1 MVKIHKYCTI
11 VTKLTKQGQV
21 HTPAVVTIVPR
32 FKEHCTPLIC
42 TKVRIVLSHF
52 FLSLC
57 YSCPFERHHAVRRYE
72 NSRQFVTKVR
82 WGRGSRQMGYIQ
94 NCKAFLNIIN
104 ATTEPNSLHQNFLNT
119 SKTGSASDPLGSL
132 LLPWPAPL

>member
-57 YSCPFERHHAVRRYE
+57 YLCPFERHHAVRRYE

-82 WGRGSRQMGYIQ
+82 WGGGADRW
-94 NCKAFLNIIN
+94 
-104 ATTEPNSLHQNFLNT
+104 ATY
-119 SKTGSASDPLGSL
+119 KTAKRS
-132 LLPWPAPL
+132 